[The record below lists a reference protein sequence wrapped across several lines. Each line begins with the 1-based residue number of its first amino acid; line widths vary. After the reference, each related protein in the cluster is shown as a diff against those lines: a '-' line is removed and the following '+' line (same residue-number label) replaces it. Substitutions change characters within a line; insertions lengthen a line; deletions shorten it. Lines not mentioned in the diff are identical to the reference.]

1 MAKLVHALHEHTS
14 HGASNRSST
23 STNGKYSGG
32 ENIKQAHM
40 AEGGGG
46 LREAGARNTD
56 PGRCLGTPEP
66 AAIPARSDLARG
78 CADRLAGVERRCR
91 WRAASSLAAH
101 TSLPP
106 FSQSP
111 LCCCAGDDLA
121 WAGLALDLIGFPST
135 TAHSPLSPLR
145 TPRRPFCCRGLFPLE
160 SRLAQL
166 LAASKH

>member
-1 MAKLVHALHEHTS
+1 MGRAIAAAHQRTENTAGGKTLSKHTW
-14 HGASNRSST
+14 R
-23 STNGKYSGG
+23 
-32 ENIKQAHM
+32 
-40 AEGGGG
+40 
-46 LREAGARNTD
+46 REAGAYGRRGARNTD